1 MGTKCS
7 VIYDAF
13 LNKIKD
19 YEFGELEYDVM
30 NYDLSTML
38 RAAIADFHLCKVSL
52 EIKGNSEDENAAF
65 VEDLG
70 NEEIQIL
77 ATLMK
82 REWFRRIIADTDVL
96 LQKFGEADFEFKS
109 QASHLNALNK
119 AEVQLIDKE
128 VKKKL
133 SYYSRIKSG
142 EIFDYGKL
150 AGKSS

>member
-7 VIYDAF
+7 VVYDAF
-13 LNKIKD
+13 LNRIKD

-30 NYDLSTML
+30 DYDMRTML
-38 RAAIADFHLCKVSL
+38 SAAITDFHICNSSL
-52 EIKGNSEDENAAF
+52 NITGEGEKAAF
-65 VEDLG
+65 EGTLT

-133 SYYSRIKSG
+133 SYYSRIKGG
-142 EIFDYGKL
+142 EVFNYGKL
-150 AGKSS
+150 AGKTS

>member
-7 VIYDAF
+7 EVYDAF
-13 LNKIKD
+13 LSKIKD
-19 YEFGELEYDVM
+19 YEFGELDYDVM
-30 NYDLSTML
+30 QYDLMSML
-38 RAAIADFHLCKVSL
+38 RAAIADFRLCKVSL
-52 EIKGNSEDENAAF
+52 EINDRNKDNPVF
-65 VEDLG
+65 VSTLT

-77 ATLMK
+77 ATIMK

-133 SYYSRIKSG
+133 SYYSRIKDG

-150 AGKSS
+150 AGKNS

>member
-13 LNKIKD
+13 LNRIKD

-30 NYDLSTML
+30 DYDLRAML
-38 RAAIADFHLCKVSL
+38 TAAIADFHLCKSSL
-52 EIKGNSEDENAAF
+52 EITGEGEKATFKDN
-65 VEDLG
+65 LT

-142 EIFDYGKL
+142 EIFNYGKL
-150 AGKSS
+150 AGKNS

>member
-7 VIYDAF
+7 VVYDAF

-30 NYDLSTML
+30 DYDLRTML
-38 RAAIADFHLCKVSL
+38 AAAVTDFHICVSSL
-52 EIKGNSEDENAAF
+52 EIKGEGEKAAF
-65 VEDLG
+65 SADLTD
-70 NEEIQIL
+70 EEIQIL

-82 REWFRRIIADTDVL
+82 REWFRRVIADTDVL

-119 AEVQLIDKE
+119 TEVQLIDKE

-142 EIFDYGKL
+142 EVFNYGKL
-150 AGKSS
+150 AGKNS

>member
-7 VIYDAF
+7 VVYDAF

-38 RAAIADFHLCKVSL
+38 RAAIADFHLCRVPL
-52 EIKGNSEDENAAF
+52 DIRGGDEDAAF
-65 VEDLG
+65 TEDLN

-142 EIFDYGKL
+142 EIFNYGKL